1 MKEQRKKK
9 ERKKKKRKNKRK
21 NKSEISKTEIDNN
34 LSSSIY
40 LFRENYKNST
50 EISNNNNYKYNTRS
64 KYKSVSN
71 NSYYTHYSN
80 NNLLEQTKSVL
91 GINYNLR
98 KIANNYKNRKK
109 KVVEIEYEND
119 ENIIYNKL
127 NKLTRKKNDELS
139 QKNIEIARFKKI
151 VNDLNEL
158 KNMEKKLKEN
168 KDKNG

>member
-1 MKEQRKKK
+1 M
-9 ERKKKKRKNKRK
+9 KNKTI
-21 NKSEISKTEIDNN
+21 ECIEDIISICLIFFFFNY
-34 LSSSIY
+34 IGIYY

-127 NKLTRKKNDELS
+127 NKLTRKQRANELS
-139 QKNIEIARFKKI
+139 DDFLYEEASKEKEI
-151 VNDLNEL
+151 NN
-158 KNMEKKLKEN
+158 
-168 KDKNG
+168 